1 MRASTSPVTAP
12 GSRLHRPWHACPADH
27 RRRRSASL
35 TAIPLPSA
43 GSAGTILRGTARSR
57 DRAPRSGGLGP
68 VAWVWWSGSGAGG
81 YLPAMDVVSLGKAGL
96 QGWRAQLADAVAGPI
111 ASRSRVDADQ
121 VQAVVGG
128 VFFVLSVVYVVG
140 TVRRMA
146 GRG

>member
-1 MRASTSPVTAP
+1 
-12 GSRLHRPWHACPADH
+12 
-27 RRRRSASL
+27 
-35 TAIPLPSA
+35 
-43 GSAGTILRGTARSR
+43 
-57 DRAPRSGGLGP
+57 
-68 VAWVWWSGSGAGG
+68 
-81 YLPAMDVVSLGKAGL
+81 MDVVSLGKAGL

>member
-1 MRASTSPVTAP
+1 M
-12 GSRLHRPWHACPADH
+12 
-27 RRRRSASL
+27 
-35 TAIPLPSA
+35 
-43 GSAGTILRGTARSR
+43 
-57 DRAPRSGGLGP
+57 
-68 VAWVWWSGSGAGG
+68 AWVWWSGSGAGG

-96 QGWRAQLADAVAGPI
+96 QGWRAKLADAVAGPI

-146 GRG
+146 GQG